1 MKNYR
6 HNEGFTIIEL
16 LVVIGIL
23 GVLTTIA
30 LPAYRGYIDAACIST
45 ANINAN
51 TLRAFEENYLIEN
64 GTYLAGTH
72 DKTDVTSDLTKG
84 LHWTPDDDKR
94 YKYVVAK
101 GSTGNLTTSLKITV
115 SADNCSVD
123 AIDGN

>member
-1 MKNYR
+1 MRNIR
-6 HNEGFTIIEL
+6 HSKGFTIIEL

-30 LPAYRGYIDAACIST
+30 LPAYRGYIDASCLST

-64 GTYLAGTH
+64 GSYLSGTH
-72 DKTDVTSDLTKG
+72 NKTDTTSALTTG
-84 LHWTPDDDKR
+84 LHWNPDDDGR
-94 YKYVVAK
+94 YKYVVAA
-101 GSTGNLTTSLKITV
+101 GSTGSLTTSLKITV
-115 SADNCSVD
+115 SSANCTAD